1 MLGYMAY
8 YSLFI
13 RRKTVLKIILSTLCG
28 CLCWTAIAFA
38 AVDINTATTRELIGL
53 QGIGPAKAQAIVEYR
68 QKNGQFKATKDL
80 TKVKGIGP
88 KIVERLGD
96 DITVTK

>member
-1 MLGYMAY
+1 M
-8 YSLFI
+8 I
-13 RRKTVLKIILSTLCG
+13 KIILSTLCG
-28 CLCWTAIAFA
+28 CLCWAAVAFA
-38 AVDINTATTRELIGL
+38 AVDINKATTQELNGL

-68 QKNGQFKATKDL
+68 QKNGQFKSTKDL

-88 KIVERLGD
+88 KIVEKLGS

>member
-1 MLGYMAY
+1 M
-8 YSLFI
+8 I
-13 RRKTVLKIILSTLCG
+13 RIILATLCG
-28 CLCWTAIAFA
+28 CLCWAALAFA
-38 AVDINTATTRELIGL
+38 AMDINRATARELTSL

-68 QKNGQFKATKDL
+68 QKNGQFNSTKDL

-88 KIVERLGD
+88 KIVEKLGS